1 MLCLSCVG
9 GGQSPSVV
17 LWPSCCLF
25 TLVRVTSL
33 ASSMYSRTVST
44 QYPRTGHVTRKPAKP
59 AAETTEQITPAFTT
73 RRSVALVWTDAS
85 GVIDAEQHRHQTQ
98 HWRNP
103 DTIVHRTHTNP
114 NFISQWQQSTRTKVF
129 HISQF
134 LSIGNVY
141 PDEAHSP

>member
-25 TLVRVTSL
+25 TLGRVTSL

-59 AAETTEQITPAFTT
+59 AAETTEQITPAFTA
-73 RRSVALVWTDAS
+73 RRSVALVWTDAG
-85 GVIDAEQHRHQTQ
+85 GVIDAEQHRLRHNTGLQE
-98 HWRNP
+98 P
-103 DTIVHRTHTNP
+103 PIL
-114 NFISQWQQSTRTKVF
+114 
-129 HISQF
+129 
-134 LSIGNVY
+134 LSIVRTQTLILYHNGST
-141 PDEAHSP
+141 PLGQKSIIFPSF